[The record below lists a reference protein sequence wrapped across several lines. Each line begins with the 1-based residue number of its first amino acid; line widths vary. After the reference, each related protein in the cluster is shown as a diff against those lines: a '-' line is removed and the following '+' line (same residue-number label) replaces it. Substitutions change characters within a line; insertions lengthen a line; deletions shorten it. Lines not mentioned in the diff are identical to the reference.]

1 MSDLDFTEDVETGI
15 LGRVLME
22 FATEIPWMDNDF
34 AILVLDDIER
44 PFIVMDTKMYEMLEK
59 RILGNERML

>member
-44 PFIVMDTKMYEMLEK
+44 PFIVMDTKIYEMLEK